1 MASQS
6 TSSSTPNVS
15 SLRQRMIE
23 DIRIRISMHDPKAA
37 SACRGAVRVHFPDRR
52 LRNASVVVFKA
63 APFPAK
69 ILLAVPKQPLHIAL
83 ATRILAKHKAV
94 RPNVLTAKDTI
105 KWLCEN
111 RDDLS
116 KENQRLLEA
125 LERGTGLSIA
135 DLAVLTDD
143 WPD

>member
-1 MASQS
+1 M
-6 TSSSTPNVS
+6 
-15 SLRQRMIE
+15 
-23 DIRIRISMHDPKAA
+23 
-37 SACRGAVRVHFPDRR
+37 HFPDRR
-52 LRNASVVVFKA
+52 LGNPSVVVFKA
-63 APFPAK
+63 APFTAK

-83 ATRILAKHKAV
+83 ATRIVAKHKAV

-125 LERGTGLSIA
+125 LERGTGVSIA
-135 DLAVLTDD
+135 ELALLTDD